1 VSHHERTGVLVL
13 RVWIEPAASESLRA
27 RITAERDL
35 EARERVS
42 AVAAS
47 VPQILEIVRD
57 WVEEFAATGG
67 A

>member
-1 VSHHERTGVLVL
+1 VSHHERSGVLVL
-13 RVWIEPAASESLRA
+13 RVWIEPVTTESLRA

-35 EARERVS
+35 QSRERVS
-42 AVAAS
+42 VAAAS
-47 VPQILEIVRD
+47 VPEILEIVRD

>member
-1 VSHHERTGVLVL
+1 MSHHERSGVLVL
-13 RVWIEPAASESLRA
+13 RVWIEPVTTESLRA

-35 EARERVS
+35 QSRERVS
-42 AVAAS
+42 VAAAS
-47 VPQILEIVRD
+47 VPEILEIVRD

>member
-1 VSHHERTGVLVL
+1 MTT
-13 RVWIEPAASESLRA
+13 ESLRA

-35 EARERVS
+35 QSRERVS
-42 AVAAS
+42 VAAAS
-47 VPQILEIVRD
+47 VPEILEIVRD